1 MHTNRPRAW
10 RATCLLVLATV
21 TLVVAGRPAAQ
32 SDDAD
37 RRRLVEHLQVRPGMR
52 LAEVGAGAG
61 GLTVALAREV
71 GPDGHVYSNELSRDR
86 RAAIR
91 TAVARAGLSNVTVV
105 EGGPAD
111 ANLPEAC
118 CDGIFMR
125 NVYHHFGDPAA
136 MNASL
141 WRSLRPGG
149 RLAIIDFPPRGGRE
163 AASADARNAGSRH
176 GVSPETVEQ
185 ELRAA
190 GFEIVATD
198 EPRANRWFLVVG
210 RKR

>member
-1 MHTNRPRAW
+1 MTTHSPRAA
-10 RATCLLVLATV
+10 RAACLLVLATL
-21 TLVVAGRPAAQ
+21 TLMVAGRPAAQ
-32 SDDAD
+32 NDDAD

-52 LAEVGAGAG
+52 LAEIGAGAG
-61 GLTVALAREV
+61 GLTVALASEV
-71 GPDGHVYSNELSRDR
+71 GPEGHVYSNELSRDR

-91 TAVARAGLSNVTVV
+91 TAVTRAGLSNVTVV
-105 EGGPAD
+105 EGEAAD

-125 NVYHHFGDPAA
+125 NVYHHFDDPAA

-141 WRSLRPGG
+141 WRSLKPGG

-163 AASADARNAGSRH
+163 AAAPRGRDAGSRH
-176 GVSPETVEQ
+176 GVSPETVEL

-190 GFEIVATD
+190 GFEIVATTGAGGR
-198 EPRANRWFLVVG
+198 EFIVVG
-210 RKR
+210 RKP